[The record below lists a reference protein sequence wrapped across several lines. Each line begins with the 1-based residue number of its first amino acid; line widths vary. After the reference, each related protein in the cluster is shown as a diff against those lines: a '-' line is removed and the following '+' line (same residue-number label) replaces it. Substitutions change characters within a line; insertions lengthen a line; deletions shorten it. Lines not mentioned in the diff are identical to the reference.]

1 MLLLRGSNWMCC
13 LTRQEKFLGR
23 KQKIFMKTSLLSL
36 WISLTWAA
44 PCSQC
49 PSEIHLARRQ
59 QGSFQTLSLKLGRR
73 APCDLEA
80 VVPMTQFLRSAC
92 MQARQSESAACL
104 QTPTSWES
112 YLVLLSQKKND
123 FIWWRI
129 WTPSRLTSRFQ
140 TKSGKVN
147 LSKFDLSWAAL
158 KMTSSY
164 CEFLNSDHLP
174 ILIFMFSSIFLVT
187 HCQCM
192 D

>member
-1 MLLLRGSNWMCC
+1 
-13 LTRQEKFLGR
+13 
-23 KQKIFMKTSLLSL
+23 MKTSLLSL
-36 WISLTWAA
+36 DDLTDLGRTLQPISTN
-44 PCSQC
+44 
-49 PSEIHLARRQ
+49 IHLARRQ
-59 QGSFQTLSLKLGRR
+59 QRSFQTVSLTLGRR
-73 APCDLEA
+73 APCGLEA
-80 VVPMTQFLRSAC
+80 VVPVTQFLRSTR

-112 YLVLLSQKKND
+112 FLVLLSQKKMILYD
-123 FIWWRI
+123 GEFGLL
-129 WTPSRLTSRFQ
+129 PCLTSRFQ

-164 CEFLNSDHLP
+164 CEFLNSDQSP
-174 ILIFMFSSIFLVT
+174 NLIFMFSSIFLVT